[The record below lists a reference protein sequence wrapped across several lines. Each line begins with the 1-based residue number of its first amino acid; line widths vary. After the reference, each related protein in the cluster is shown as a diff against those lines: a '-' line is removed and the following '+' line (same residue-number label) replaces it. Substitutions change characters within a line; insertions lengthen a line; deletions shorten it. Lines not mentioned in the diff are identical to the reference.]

1 MKLLLGSTS
10 FISSTLS
17 PGALARLKPEK
28 TGEKLNH
35 LGIKPILLTVPPGM
49 KSESLVQNA
58 VIKIIGIGS
67 GGNNAVNHMIESGIE
82 GVEFLSIDTDL
93 KALSKTSAKKA
104 FRIGHNFTMDLG
116 SSEDDEVSRQASI
129 VDRERMQEA
138 ISGADMLFI
147 IAGMGGETGTGA
159 APVVA
164 QIAKEMEILT
174 IAVVTKPF
182 ISEGSYRTALA
193 DQGIKEI
200 STHIDSIITIPN
212 EKLMLSDNKATSLE
226 AFNKSNELLATLV
239 KDIAEVITRPGLIGI
254 DYADVRTVTADMG
267 MAMMGTGKATGKN
280 RAKEA
285 ALSAIY
291 SPFLDGVNIADAQG
305 ILVTITAGLDLSI
318 GELDE
323 VASSICALASGD
335 TICALASGDTTI
347 VVGAPIDSG
356 NTSGE
361 LRVTLLATGLGKE
374 VRAKIESSLRKPK
387 RAGQIDYSPLDKPV
401 ES

>member
-1 MKLLLGSTS
+1 MLRRNFMKLLLGSTA
-10 FISSTLS
+10 FISSILS
-17 PGALARLKPEK
+17 PGALARLKQEK
-28 TGEKLNH
+28 SGEKLNH
-35 LGIKPILLTVPPGM
+35 LDIKPDLRTATPVM
-49 KSESLVQNA
+49 KLEALSQNA
-58 VIKIIGIGS
+58 VIKVIGIGG

-82 GVEFLSIDTDL
+82 GVEFLCIDTDL
-93 KALSKTSAKKA
+93 QALSKTSAKKA
-104 FRIGHNFTMDLG
+104 FRISHNFTRNLG
-116 SSEDDEVSRQASI
+116 SSEDDEVSRQSSI
-129 VDRERMQEA
+129 FDRERIQQA

-164 QIAKEMEILT
+164 QIAKEMDILT
-174 IAVVTKPF
+174 IAVATKPF
-182 ISEGSYRTALA
+182 NSEGSYRTALA
-193 DQGIKEI
+193 DQGIKEL
-200 STHIDSIITIPN
+200 STHIDSLITIPN

-323 VASSICALASGD
+323 VAS